1 MLICGTRPPEGDEPT
16 AVRALSKTRRED
28 VFFAGENEEFVVVS
42 MIDEVGLLESECVRN
57 GRLRSGTTGL
67 AAHLYE

>member
-1 MLICGTRPPEGDEPT
+1 MTQSG
-16 AVRALSKTRRED
+16 ED
-28 VFFAGENEEFVVVS
+28 DDVDEFVVVS